1 MKYTKTTLKELTRQ
15 YAIVLKK
22 CAILNMLVLAGSLCA
37 TPAMADSI
45 NLDETYPDGVVSG
58 NLIYQSGG
66 TASLNTET
74 VDVSGDVWARK
85 GSSLLIGDKGQT
97 NNVTVTAPS
106 WTIYADTNNPAKQS
120 LVSISA
126 NDTITVSTTGYGVG
140 AMAGGRIDLKGK
152 VVNIEATGTENDDL
166 RAIMSHN
173 NTTDA
178 TDNFAT
184 VNITADQINVAA
196 ENGIGISAMSQ
207 GRVNLIGDTTIKA
220 KKAIVARGDAVVN
233 INKDS
238 DHIVKMDG
246 DISFDFHK
254 ATSGTKID
262 ALVDVT
268 LSGDESYWNGN
279 TVAAWSGEAP
289 DESYLKV
296 SSSSLTLKDGAT
308 WNAAKIID
316 SGDNTEGSKYA
327 ALNNLN
333 IAKGNVNVLDTEQ
346 GIVVEN
352 VKTQDAAFSGGS
364 LTVLNELSA
373 ENSTFKNSVSENS
386 GGALHNQGTATLTGG
401 SFENNS
407 IKNTSTGY
415 AYGGAVRND
424 GQMTI
429 DNVAFTGNSIDTNG
443 IGGAFFVGK
452 DSETTISN
460 STFDSNT
467 ATWGGA
473 GYTSTNAKQLT
484 ITDSQFTNNEAAG
497 VGALGVFSKADL
509 TNVSFTGNKATD
521 AADDG
526 AGALFLGAV
535 SQTTITGGTF
545 ENNTSASVGGAIAT
559 RSGSQASNVDAKLD
573 IVDTVFKNNTAGK
586 SGGAIYNAF
595 YSSQTD
601 VSNVWIDNSS
611 FEGNKAAENGG
622 AIYNDGA
629 TDKVS
634 NHTSMHLG
642 KVAFSQNEAAGQ
654 GGAIFNGSTLTIE
667 DGSEFVENNAS
678 QGGAISNV
686 DGTLTLG
693 NDIHFVG
700 NTATVASAIS
710 NVGTAAGSASV
721 TMGNNVLFDG
731 NEADTYAGAILSQN
745 ANLTIGDSA
754 QFLSNKS
761 GVAGEEHS
769 GGAIAMD
776 SNQAEGQSTGI
787 IGNNATF
794 DGNIATKSGGAIYVY
809 ESSDAD
815 IAFKV
820 GDNATFKDNVAA
832 KNGGAVALYG
842 TSGTIDGQEGFIIGS
857 NASFSGNT
865 AGGDGGAIY
874 VSDFGNKTA
883 TLTVGPDAVF
893 ENNTANGEGGAIY
906 NNGTVTF
913 DGNATFANNTANGVA
928 NDVHNT
934 GSLIFN
940 GNTSFTGGVTGNGD
954 IVFNGDKLD
963 IGSSVIQGSSISI
976 KDGSTLRANLLSG
989 TAGFDAATLSGDNL
1003 NLIIEQGAL
1012 GGSLVFAQ
1020 GNADSLTF
1028 VNDNNLFDIVVQ
1040 DGNVIIDRKA
1050 TDSVVNQFVSTG
1062 VMDETTAMG
1071 VVTMTEAKGTT
1082 PQARAL
1088 AAAIVELA
1096 QSKDIADQQKA
1107 GELAKAAQPTRAPI
1121 RHAVTTNTQVLRAAS
1136 TRMAQLRQGRSGGDL
1151 AQAKLSP
1158 WVRGLFNK
1166 NHNSQG
1172 DGFDAYTHGFA
1183 FGVDAQVTED
1193 WLIGLG
1199 YARTTSTVKEYN
1211 RRTHINGDNYFLY
1224 GKYQPAQW
1232 YIESTLNYG
1241 HNKNKVE
1248 AVGLTSDYSIDT
1260 YGAQLFSGYQYGI
1273 ADNYAGIRYTY
1284 VKPDKYNNGL
1294 NMVNEKNTQVATAV
1308 IGTRIA
1314 KEFQYSDSVAFK
1326 PEFRL
1331 AGTYDF
1337 KSDNSVANVNVIGGN
1352 TLYSVDGRRLH
1363 RAALESGVG
1372 LTAKY
1377 GKMEV
1382 SADYDI
1388 EWRVS
1393 NFAQTGMLKL
1403 KYNF

>member
-37 TPAMADSI
+37 APALADLI

-58 NLIYQSGG
+58 NLVSQSGE

-74 VDVSGDVWARK
+74 VDVSGVAWARK
-85 GSSLLIGDKGQT
+85 GSSLLIGDQGKT

-106 WTIYADTNNPAKQS
+106 WTVYADTNDPAKQS
-120 LVSISA
+120 LVNISA
-126 NDTITVSTTGYGVG
+126 NDTITVSTTGYGVS

-152 VVNIEATGTENDDL
+152 VVNIEATGAENGDP
-166 RAIMSHN
+166 RAIISQN
-173 NTTDA
+173 NTTNA

-184 VNITADQINVAA
+184 VNITADQINLTA

-233 INKDS
+233 INKDG
-238 DHIVKMDG
+238 DHVVKMDG
-246 DISFDFHK
+246 DISFDYHK
-254 ATSGTKID
+254 NTSGTKID

-296 SSSSLTLKDGAT
+296 SSSNLTLKNGAT

-333 IAKGNVNVLDTEQ
+333 IEKGNVNILDTER

-352 VKTQDAAFSGGS
+352 VKAQDAAFSSGS
-364 LTVLNELSA
+364 LTVLNELTA
-373 ENSTFKNSVSENS
+373 ENSTFKDSVSERDA
-386 GGALHNQGTATLTGG
+386 GGALLNEGTTTITGG
-401 SFENNS
+401 SFENNVIENKS
-407 IKNTSTGY
+407 SGY
-415 AYGGAVRND
+415 AYGGALYND

-460 STFDSNT
+460 STFDSNKT
-467 ATWGGA
+467 TWGGA

-484 ITDSQFTNNEAAG
+484 ITDSRFTNNEAAG
-497 VGALGVFSKADL
+497 VGALGIFSKADL
-509 TNVSFTGNKATD
+509 TNVSFSGNRATD

-601 VSNVWIDNSS
+601 VSNVWIDNST
-611 FEGNKAAENGG
+611 FEGNIAAEDGG

-629 TDKVS
+629 TDKAS

-642 KVAFSQNEAAGQ
+642 KVTFSQNEATGQ
-654 GGAIFNGSTLTIE
+654 GGAIYNGSTLTIDE
-667 DGSEFVENNAS
+667 GEF
-678 QGGAISNV
+678 
-686 DGTLTLG
+686 TG
-693 NDIHFVG
+693 N
-700 NTATVASAIS
+700 SA
-710 NVGTAAGSASV
+710 
-721 TMGNNVLFDG
+721 
-731 NEADTYAGAILSQN
+731 
-745 ANLTIGDSA
+745 
-754 QFLSNKS
+754 
-761 GVAGEEHS
+761 
-769 GGAIAMD
+769 
-776 SNQAEGQSTGI
+776 
-787 IGNNATF
+787 
-794 DGNIATKSGGAIYVY
+794 
-809 ESSDAD
+809 
-815 IAFKV
+815 
-820 GDNATFKDNVAA
+820 
-832 KNGGAVALYG
+832 
-842 TSGTIDGQEGFIIGS
+842 
-857 NASFSGNT
+857 
-865 AGGDGGAIY
+865 
-874 VSDFGNKTA
+874 
-883 TLTVGPDAVF
+883 
-893 ENNTANGEGGAIY
+893 GEGGAIY
-906 NNGTVTF
+906 NEGTLTI
-913 DGNATFANNTANGVA
+913 DGNATFADNTANGVA

-934 GSLIFN
+934 GSLTFN
-940 GNTSFTGGVTGNGD
+940 GNTSFTGGVTGEGD
-954 IVFNGDKLD
+954 IVFNGDELD

-1003 NLIIEQGAL
+1003 NLVIEQGAL

-1020 GNADSLTF
+1020 GNGDSLTF

-1040 DGNVIIDRKA
+1040 DGNVVIGRKA
-1050 TDSVVNQFVSTG
+1050 TDSVVDQFVSTG

-1071 VVTMTEAKGTT
+1071 VVTMTEAKATT
-1082 PQARAL
+1082 PQAQAL

-1096 QSKDIADQQKA
+1096 QSKDMADQQKA

-1121 RHAVTTNTQVLRAAS
+1121 RHAVTTNTQVLKTAS

-1183 FGVDAQVTED
+1183 FGVDAQVSED
-1193 WLIGLG
+1193 WLVGLG

-1232 YIESTLNYG
+1232 YVESTLNYG

-1377 GKMEV
+1377 GKMEL